1 VTLPAVAVAVL
12 AGQLDRHAGVGADGL
27 VFPAPDGGYQRRSN
41 FRRRIW
47 LPATEAAG
55 VPGLRF
61 HDLRHTAATLAAATG
76 ATTRELMERIGHS
89 SPAAALRYQHV
100 MKDRDKAIAAALD
113 RLAQAADTADGNG
126 TQMARRRRKR
136 TA

>member
-1 VTLPAVAVAVL
+1 
-12 AGQLDRHAGVGADGL
+12 
-27 VFPAPDGGYQRRSN
+27 VFPAADGGYQRRSN

-47 LPATEAAG
+47 LPATKQAG

-113 RLAQAADTADGNG
+113 RLAQAADTLTDNDNTTDRNG
-126 TQMARRRRKR
+126 TKMARRRRKR